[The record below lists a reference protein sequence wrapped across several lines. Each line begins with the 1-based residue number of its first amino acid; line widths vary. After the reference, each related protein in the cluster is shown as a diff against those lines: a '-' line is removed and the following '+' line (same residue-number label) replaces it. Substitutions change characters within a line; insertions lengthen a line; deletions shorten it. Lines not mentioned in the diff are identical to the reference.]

1 MNHASKSFTK
11 YAIISIIVIVV
22 LFIYH
27 SSKLEFARFYKRCTG
42 RTKSAMGACSQSAD
56 FRTGCIARQ
65 RDMSMKRSVM
75 RMAPHYDNIF
85 SCIGCFFVIPNI
97 HPILPYTFIRNWGIF
112 SYFNNFP
119 IVLWTSSHFDWVIF
133 SYWNFSPNMHLYI
146 PSTLGNLCLFQKINQ
161 YSLPHFFWRLH
172 ETNFTITNKL
182 ELYINFSY
190 LV

>member
-1 MNHASKSFTK
+1 
-11 YAIISIIVIVV
+11 
-22 LFIYH
+22 
-27 SSKLEFARFYKRCTG
+27 
-42 RTKSAMGACSQSAD
+42 MGACSQSAD

-85 SCIGCFFVIPNI
+85 SCIGCFLSFQIFTQSFPTHSSAI
-97 HPILPYTFIRNWGIF
+97 GEFFIFQQFPHRPL
-112 SYFNNFP
+112 NFFP
-119 IVLWTSSHFDWVIF
+119 FDWVIF

-146 PSTLGNLCLFQKINQ
+146 PSTLGNLCLFQKFNQ
-161 YSLPHFFWRLH
+161 YSLPHFFWHLH

>member
-1 MNHASKSFTK
+1 MKTSEMQKIRLLHFRNHGHCLRQQSVTVLR
-11 YAIISIIVIVV
+11 ILQSI
-22 LFIYH
+22 Y
-27 SSKLEFARFYKRCTG
+27 KLEFARFYKRCTG

-119 IVLWTSSHFDWVIF
+119 IVL
-133 SYWNFSPNMHLYI
+133 
-146 PSTLGNLCLFQKINQ
+146 
-161 YSLPHFFWRLH
+161 
-172 ETNFTITNKL
+172 
-182 ELYINFSY
+182 
-190 LV
+190 

>member
-1 MNHASKSFTK
+1 
-11 YAIISIIVIVV
+11 
-22 LFIYH
+22 
-27 SSKLEFARFYKRCTG
+27 
-42 RTKSAMGACSQSAD
+42 MGACSQSAD

-112 SYFNNFP
+112 SY
-119 IVLWTSSHFDWVIF
+119 
-133 SYWNFSPNMHLYI
+133 WNFSPNMHLYI
-146 PSTLGNLCLFQKINQ
+146 PSTLGNLCLFQKFNQ

>member
-1 MNHASKSFTK
+1 MQQIVDAIICIIPIIKISQCNLIFWNLLSYSVRSNHITMNHASKSFTK

-119 IVLWTSSHFDWVIF
+119 IVL
-133 SYWNFSPNMHLYI
+133 
-146 PSTLGNLCLFQKINQ
+146 
-161 YSLPHFFWRLH
+161 
-172 ETNFTITNKL
+172 
-182 ELYINFSY
+182 
-190 LV
+190 

>member
-1 MNHASKSFTK
+1 MQQIVVAIICIIPIIKISQCNLIFWNLLSYPVRSNHIMMNHASKSFTK

-85 SCIGCFFVIPNI
+85 SCIGCFFSFQIFTQSFPTHSSAI
-97 HPILPYTFIRNWGIF
+97 GEFFHISTISPSSSELLPILIG
-112 SYFNNFP
+112 
-119 IVLWTSSHFDWVIF
+119 
-133 SYWNFSPNMHLYI
+133 
-146 PSTLGNLCLFQKINQ
+146 
-161 YSLPHFFWRLH
+161 
-172 ETNFTITNKL
+172 
-182 ELYINFSY
+182 
-190 LV
+190 

>member
-1 MNHASKSFTK
+1 MR
-11 YAIISIIVIVV
+11 ISISSFVVFLYKISFISYSLNNLSSNICPQSVV
-22 LFIYH
+22 LYSPSFMFYPH
-27 SSKLEFARFYKRCTG
+27 KLEFARFYKRCTG

-119 IVLWTSSHFDWVIF
+119 IVL
-133 SYWNFSPNMHLYI
+133 
-146 PSTLGNLCLFQKINQ
+146 
-161 YSLPHFFWRLH
+161 
-172 ETNFTITNKL
+172 
-182 ELYINFSY
+182 
-190 LV
+190 